1 MTSMIFW
8 RAIRPW
14 VAADRDT
21 RQECMEG
28 GERIIVRSIEIV
40 FPARRG
46 REGGSAHGG
55 KTN

>member
-1 MTSMIFW
+1 MTSMIFC